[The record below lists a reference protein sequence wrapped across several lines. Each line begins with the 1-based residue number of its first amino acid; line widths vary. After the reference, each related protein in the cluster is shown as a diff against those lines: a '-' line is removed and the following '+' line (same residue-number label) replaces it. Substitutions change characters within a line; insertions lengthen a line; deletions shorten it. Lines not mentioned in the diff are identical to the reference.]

1 MQGKERDLS
10 IALSLSDC
18 LGPKKG
24 TSILVRVAKLLRLSI
39 YTVRGKI
46 ATKREYN
53 DIQMCMYVNYD
64 VHKICDT
71 VADAA

>member
-1 MQGKERDLS
+1 MQGKLRDLS

-39 YTVRGKI
+39 VTIRIHKPVFLF
-46 ATKREYN
+46 
-53 DIQMCMYVNYD
+53 YD
-64 VHKICDT
+64 SFAISQGLENFTSCKLRT
-71 VADAA
+71 SKLFF